1 MVHFI
6 SQTQDDNVP
15 STSSLH
21 EETPKISKFCFLEL
35 MEHSDLC
42 AIDPGKNAFR
52 NNNFD
57 THANQD
63 TAKIVKHMLDSS
75 QHINKLRIHVSK
87 HGCLS
92 RAHAEEIIRDIVIR
106 CIHSVSE
113 SIEDQTKHTPHRNWA
128 IGVLLYLLMCGPP
141 PNNHPKAFIDF
152 YNQIGLG
159 VVVVHSKWF
168 GSTGKRK
175 KWTQLDFDSKVFIL
189 KLIHTGSKVH
199 ADAFPEDLQW
209 SESLLQK
216 DRSSNT
222 SLFEAPCPV
231 TTTKCPVTTTKCRPS
246 NLNGSLMGKK
256 KRRQQRRPNHGCGF
270 FQRDFDSSAA

>member
-1 MVHFI
+1 MSFVFKSDTVHLVT
-6 SQTQDDNVP
+6 QTQDNDSP
-15 STSSLH
+15 SSSK
-21 EETPKISKFCFLEL
+21 EEFPKNTNICHLEP
-35 MEHSDLC
+35 MEHSALC
-42 AIDPGKNAFR
+42 AINPGKNTFC
-52 NNNFD
+52 NHHLGTF
-57 THANQD
+57 ANHH

-199 ADAFPEDLQW
+199 TDAFPEDLQW
-209 SESLLQK
+209 SESSLQK
-216 DRSSNT
+216 GWC
-222 SLFEAPCPV
+222 L
-231 TTTKCPVTTTKCRPS
+231 K
-246 NLNGSLMGKK
+246 LYLLL
-256 KRRQQRRPNHGCGF
+256 
-270 FQRDFDSSAA
+270 